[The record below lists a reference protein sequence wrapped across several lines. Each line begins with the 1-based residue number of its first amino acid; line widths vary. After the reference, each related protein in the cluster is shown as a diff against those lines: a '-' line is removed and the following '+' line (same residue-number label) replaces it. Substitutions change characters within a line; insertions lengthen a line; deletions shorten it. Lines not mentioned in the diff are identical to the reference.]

1 MYRSFFELTIHFLLE
16 RHLTVKSGAMVLV
29 FDHYISVSNGT
40 EIRTA
45 LSQKVQCPGGRPEA
59 KMLKFRID
67 RQVTVF
73 LNLLLK
79 FVKRFTVG
87 QVIKFIVR
95 AY

>member
-1 MYRSFFELTIHFLLE
+1 MGRKFEQPCLKKF
-16 RHLTVKSGAMVLV
+16 K
-29 FDHYISVSNGT
+29 
-40 EIRTA
+40 
-45 LSQKVQCPGGRPEA
+45 PGGRPEA